1 MPWLDLTLAVTA
13 PRDEFP
19 ATTDGDSSSAASDG
33 EPPPKPVPVP
43 SSPPPPPP
51 SAPAPHKVFSCN
63 FCMRKFFSSQA
74 LGGHQ
79 NAHKR
84 ERSAAKRS
92 SAPSPAYQYQYHH
105 LHAAQRMVMA
115 GLPLEAHAAL
125 VRAALRVSPASA
137 VIQKGAASQE
147 LAAAARKAAGA
158 GAPGATSTAPR
169 FHDGN
174 SAAAT
179 SWAPALLYEIEEP
192 VSSTWPGSFR
202 MRTQPEPPSSEEQ
215 ASASEQSHR
224 PDPHPGDPQAGRS
237 ARRAARPSRAGARD
251 GNGTGPQNLRSFLLA
266 RPCPSARRSCR
277 PRPTS
282 ALSSSRGIRYATGC
296 AMVLWVFGYGSLI
309 WNLGFDFDDKILGF
323 IKGYNRTFNLV
334 NFFLLVS
341 MVQAYKEKVYPKN
354 KVCLVHANPHLL
366 PLLPSQFGV
375 GLISTGVVYQRLLIY
390 IDIYDMCLPV
400 LSRTIQVI
408 NPYDRGHEGS
418 SSPLP
423 LLPPSV
429 NSIIPGPIKEVSN
442 CVYENEH
449 VLLGAVPF
457 PSDVLRLKTLG
468 VCGVVT
474 LNESYERLVPTSLYE
489 ISFAQAL
496 VCGMLVLLPGYEP
509 LGLQFGQQAYGK
521 EKAKDPS
528 EFITHRAKDFVSS
541 MKDIETRFMCIVE
554 AGNKVS
560 RMLETK
566 KILLDICAKI
576 PGHCIADSEE
586 QKVHV
591 IVGDER
597 PLELLA
603 KAYAIK
609 SFDIDPQNPSDV
621 VFTLEWESIG
631 VLPCGEMARR
641 KIIFTTKGS

>member
-1 MPWLDLTLAVTA
+1 MSIP
-13 PRDEFP
+13 PR
-19 ATTDGDSSSAASDG
+19 GM
-33 EPPPKPVPVP
+33 
-43 SSPPPPPP
+43 
-51 SAPAPHKVFSCN
+51 N
-63 FCMRKFFSSQA
+63 
-74 LGGHQ
+74 LGH
-79 NAHKR
+79 R
-84 ERSAAKRS
+84 IR
-92 SAPSPAYQYQYHH
+92 
-105 LHAAQRMVMA
+105 
-115 GLPLEAHAAL
+115 
-125 VRAALRVSPASA
+125 
-137 VIQKGAASQE
+137 
-147 LAAAARKAAGA
+147 
-158 GAPGATSTAPR
+158 
-169 FHDGN
+169 
-174 SAAAT
+174 
-179 SWAPALLYEIEEP
+179 IE
-192 VSSTWPGSFR
+192 
-202 MRTQPEPPSSEEQ
+202 
-215 ASASEQSHR
+215 
-224 PDPHPGDPQAGRS
+224 
-237 ARRAARPSRAGARD
+237 
-251 GNGTGPQNLRSFLLA
+251 
-266 RPCPSARRSCR
+266 
-277 PRPTS
+277 
-282 ALSSSRGIRYATGC
+282 RGIRYATGC

-323 IKGYNRTFNLV
+323 IKGYNRTFNLACIDHRGTTEHPARTCTLETDGEATTRPYAIFACPPFYTV
-334 NFFLLVS
+334 TQCYMGKVS

-354 KVCLVHANPHLL
+354 KMLSCWSVWCWFNFYGCRISELFPSIMSKVKNHSGHK
-366 PLLPSQFGV
+366 PLRQGPR
-375 GLISTGVVYQRLLIY
+375 GLIFATAPTPTFWFIEIRLQLRIFCWLCSHRLQSLLVYQ
-390 IDIYDMCLPV
+390 
-400 LSRTIQVI
+400 
-408 NPYDRGHEGS
+408 
-418 SSPLP
+418 
-423 LLPPSV
+423 
-429 NSIIPGPIKEVSN
+429 
-442 CVYENEH
+442 H

-489 ISFAQAL
+489 DKRSRRNEESCSFTSSNRESWGRCSSLGAASDELFSGNNNDKQVTHCFNCLRSFCINHSKYLLSSPLIL
-496 VCGMLVLLPGYEP
+496 VFRYEP

-576 PGHCIADSEE
+576 PGYSHYSLRNHNVFLKMRKLLDFDEPRTLAPTCLFVGGT
-586 QKVHV
+586 KYMV
-591 IVGDER
+591 IQGDER

>member
-1 MPWLDLTLAVTA
+1 LITCNCNCKRRSRANKQHQQQQQQASVCTQGLSGMDLERMDETSSVNDQSAERRPTVAGGGGGAMPWLDLTLAVTA

-215 ASASEQSHR
+215 ASASEQSK
-224 PDPHPGDPQAGRS
+224 
-237 ARRAARPSRAGARD
+237 
-251 GNGTGPQNLRSFLLA
+251 
-266 RPCPSARRSCR
+266 
-277 PRPTS
+277 
-282 ALSSSRGIRYATGC
+282 
-296 AMVLWVFGYGSLI
+296 
-309 WNLGFDFDDKILGF
+309 KIDL
-323 IKGYNRTFNLV
+323 
-334 NFFLLVS
+334 
-341 MVQAYKEKVYPKN
+341 
-354 KVCLVHANPHLL
+354 
-366 PLLPSQFGV
+366 
-375 GLISTGVVYQRLLIY
+375 
-390 IDIYDMCLPV
+390 D
-400 LSRTIQVI
+400 
-408 NPYDRGHEGS
+408 
-418 SSPLP
+418 
-423 LLPPSV
+423 
-429 NSIIPGPIKEVSN
+429 
-442 CVYENEH
+442 
-449 VLLGAVPF
+449 
-457 PSDVLRLKTLG
+457 LRL
-468 VCGVVT
+468 
-474 LNESYERLVPTSLYE
+474 
-489 ISFAQAL
+489 
-496 VCGMLVLLPGYEP
+496 
-509 LGLQFGQQAYGK
+509 
-521 EKAKDPS
+521 
-528 EFITHRAKDFVSS
+528 
-541 MKDIETRFMCIVE
+541 
-554 AGNKVS
+554 
-560 RMLETK
+560 
-566 KILLDICAKI
+566 
-576 PGHCIADSEE
+576 
-586 QKVHV
+586 
-591 IVGDER
+591 
-597 PLELLA
+597 
-603 KAYAIK
+603 
-609 SFDIDPQNPSDV
+609 
-621 VFTLEWESIG
+621 
-631 VLPCGEMARR
+631 
-641 KIIFTTKGS
+641 